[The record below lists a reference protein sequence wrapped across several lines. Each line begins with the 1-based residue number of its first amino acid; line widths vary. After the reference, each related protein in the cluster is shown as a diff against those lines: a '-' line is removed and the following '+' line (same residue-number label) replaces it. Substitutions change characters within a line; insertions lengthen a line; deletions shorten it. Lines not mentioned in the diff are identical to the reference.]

1 MSTHPTIIAATGH
14 LAQAEYLEQRVTS
27 SGTVGEPAARQILW
41 AMIHAHRAA
50 AEAVLE
56 IAKKDEMP

>member
-1 MSTHPTIIAATGH
+1 MSTHPATIAAIAHT
-14 LAQAEYLEQRVTS
+14 AQAETLEQRVIEAR
-27 SGTVGEPAARQILW
+27 TVTEPAARQILW

-50 AEAVLE
+50 AEAVME